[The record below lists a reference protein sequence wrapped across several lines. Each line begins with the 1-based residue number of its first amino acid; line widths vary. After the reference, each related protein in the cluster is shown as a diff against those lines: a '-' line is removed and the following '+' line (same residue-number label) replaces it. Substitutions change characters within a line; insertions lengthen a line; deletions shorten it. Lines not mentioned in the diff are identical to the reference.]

1 LVQDLNDTDDVIYV
15 DDASALAA
23 PALADNIWGILIVN
37 GERIMYRERDIA
49 ANTVSSLRRGT
60 AGTAIAPHSVDAIVY
75 NLNRDNLA
83 QPEYQD
89 HYVTY
94 YTLANGSDVI
104 FVANNINLV
113 ASTKPGF
120 DIANT
125 IQVYVG
131 GTLQTSGYTVDSV
144 APATITFDT
153 APTEGYQVAIQVRQG
168 LSWYHPGIGTASDG
182 VPLQLTDTLAAQ
194 FFRGQ

>member
-1 LVQDLNDTDDVIYV
+1 MNISLGKVLIQRGVQVC
-15 DDASALAA
+15 SRAA
-23 PALADNIWGILIVN
+23 TQPG
-37 GERIMYRERDIA
+37 
-49 ANTVSSLRRGT
+49 
-60 AGTAIAPHSVDAIVY
+60 AIV
-75 NLNRDNLA
+75 
-83 QPEYQD
+83 QPIGIVQVPIKLPLQQITRIRKYGRTG
-89 HYVTY
+89 V
-94 YTLANGSDVI
+94 
-104 FVANNINLV
+104 
-113 ASTKPGF
+113 
-120 DIANT
+120 
-125 IQVYVG
+125 QVYVG